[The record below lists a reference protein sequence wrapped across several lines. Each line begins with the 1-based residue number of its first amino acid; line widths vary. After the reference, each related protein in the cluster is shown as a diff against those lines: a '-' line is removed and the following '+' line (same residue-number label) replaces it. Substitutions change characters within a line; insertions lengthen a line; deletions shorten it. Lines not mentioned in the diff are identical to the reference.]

1 MMMENS
7 SDFIFAFLGLVK
19 IGAVPA
25 FLNYNL
31 REKSLVHCIKIVNPV
46 AILLDVEVREILND
60 PSLQVTHPL
69 LFSVHVCDF

>member
-7 SDFIFAFLGLVK
+7 PEFIATWIGLVK

-31 REKSLVHCIKIVNPV
+31 RGREKEP
-46 AILLDVEVREILND
+46 
-60 PSLQVTHPL
+60 
-69 LFSVHVCDF
+69 F